1 MDLVNCQMRWELVEQ
16 FCENLQNFA
25 LLYTLLLTFVT
36 LSVIAWS
43 ARSLERKVLWTAE
56 WVAASEKL

>member
-16 FCENLQNFA
+16 FGENVQNFA
-25 LLYTLLLTFVT
+25 LLYTLLLTFFT
-36 LSVIAWS
+36 LSVIACS
-43 ARSLERKVLWTAE
+43 ARSLERKVLWAAV